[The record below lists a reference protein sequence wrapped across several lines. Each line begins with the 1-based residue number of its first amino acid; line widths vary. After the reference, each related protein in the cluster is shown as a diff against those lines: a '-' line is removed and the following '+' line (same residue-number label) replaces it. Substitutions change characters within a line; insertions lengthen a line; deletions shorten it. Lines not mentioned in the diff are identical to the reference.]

1 MYVSQPPTTHKSNCY
16 TSALK
21 GHGMTTPCR
30 STERPLVVP
39 NSCLRPKLSSH
50 SLMAISTRSNPKQT
64 YSILEAELRHCP
76 RFPKLATPSADTRS
90 SREAIMS
97 CSKLSL
103 VPYRSKPCPNP
114 IRKDSRPRRKRDRER
129 ERERAVER
137 RSHFEHW

>member
-1 MYVSQPPTTHKSNCY
+1 MNISTMYVSQPPTTHKSNCY

-64 YSILEAELRHCP
+64 YSILEAEPRH
-76 RFPKLATPSADTRS
+76 
-90 SREAIMS
+90 
-97 CSKLSL
+97 
-103 VPYRSKPCPNP
+103 
-114 IRKDSRPRRKRDRER
+114 
-129 ERERAVER
+129 
-137 RSHFEHW
+137 